1 MCQRALSL
9 SLQMAPNWGD
19 HSICSRAALP
29 FRGALASWRKG
40 LSGMSYKIQQG
51 QMLSP
56 AHREEQPLATK
67 RVGTAWLESCFAE
80 KDQRVLAESE
90 LSMSQQSALATEKLN
105 SVPGC
110 IKSSIAKKLR
120 KVIVHPLWQLTGVCP
135 APWVQ
140 F

>member
-1 MCQRALSL
+1 
-9 SLQMAPNWGD
+9 
-19 HSICSRAALP
+19 
-29 FRGALASWRKG
+29 
-40 LSGMSYKIQQG
+40 MSYKIQQG